1 MNDSLSLNTIGKNAG
16 LGKDSAGSDYLP
28 RRQFPYITPVLIA
41 VCNRVYG
48 VGRFVYSLFGMG
60 MQRVDA
66 ERLECGE
73 PSPLCVV

>member
-1 MNDSLSLNTIGKNAG
+1 MVLRVESRPTVYVGC
-16 LGKDSAGSDYLP
+16 
-28 RRQFPYITPVLIA
+28 PVN
-41 VCNRVYG
+41 C
-48 VGRFVYSLFGMG
+48 LFGMG